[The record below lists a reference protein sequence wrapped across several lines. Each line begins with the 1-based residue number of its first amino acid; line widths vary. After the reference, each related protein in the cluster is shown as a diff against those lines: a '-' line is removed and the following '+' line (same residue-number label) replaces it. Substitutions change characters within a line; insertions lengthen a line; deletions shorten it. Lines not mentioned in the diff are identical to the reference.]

1 MSDDENKV
9 AAEGFS
15 LEALQAG
22 DPEEFSR
29 LVDAYSNNIY
39 RLAIKMLNQ
48 QEDAEDVLQ
57 ETFIKAYRGLKSFD
71 GRSKLSTWLFRIATN
86 EALMVIRRKHPEFV
100 SIDEPIDTEEGEQ
113 EPIQIVDWCCL
124 PEEELLSE
132 ESRERLDEAVQK
144 LPEKLK
150 VVFLLRDINDLS
162 THETAE
168 VLGLTDTAVK
178 TRLSRARLRLREELS
193 SYFAD
198 RTAELREAQADGSPN
213 NNQEEPIEHA
223 PSLIREK
230 QDDK

>member
-1 MSDDENKV
+1 MSDVENKV
-9 AAEGFS
+9 EAEGFS
-15 LEALQAG
+15 LKALQAG
-22 DPEEFSR
+22 DQAEFSR

-39 RLAIKMLNQ
+39 HLAIKMLNQ
-48 QEDAEDVLQ
+48 QQDAEDVLQ

-100 SIDEPIDTEEGEQ
+100 SIEEPNNTDESEQ
-113 EPIQIVDWCCL
+113 EPLQIVDWCCL
-124 PEEELLSE
+124 PEKELLSE
-132 ESRERLDEAVQK
+132 ESRERLDEAIQN

-168 VLGLTDTAVK
+168 VLNLTDTAVK

-193 SYFAD
+193 IYFGNKTD
-198 RTAELREAQADGSPN
+198 KLRGEQADLAAES
-213 NNQEEPIEHA
+213 NQSESKEHA
-223 PSLIREK
+223 PSL
-230 QDDK
+230 

>member
-1 MSDDENKV
+1 MNGNENKV
-9 AAEGFS
+9 ETEGFS
-15 LEALQAG
+15 LKALQAG

-29 LVDAYSNNIY
+29 VVDAYSSNIY

-86 EALMVIRRKHPEFV
+86 EALMVIRRKHPEVV
-100 SIDEPIDTEEGEQ
+100 SIDEPVETEEGEQ
-113 EPIQIVDWCCL
+113 EPVEIIDWCCL
-124 PEEELLSE
+124 PENELLSE
-132 ESRERLDEAVQK
+132 ETKERLDAAIQI
-144 LPEKLK
+144 LPERLR

-168 VLGLTDTAVK
+168 VLGLSDTAVK

-193 SYFAD
+193 TYFSE
-198 RTAELREAQADGSPN
+198 RTKDLREAQLNKSIHASPK
-213 NNQEEPIEHA
+213 EP
-223 PSLIREK
+223 R
-230 QDDK
+230 